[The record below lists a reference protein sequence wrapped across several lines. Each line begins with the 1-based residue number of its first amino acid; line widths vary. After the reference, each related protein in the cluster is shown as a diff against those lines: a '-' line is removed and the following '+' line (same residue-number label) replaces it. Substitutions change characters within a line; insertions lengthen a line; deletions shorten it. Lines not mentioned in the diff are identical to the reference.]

1 MRGRGLP
8 LVMGASRK
16 MEFIH
21 INLKTKD
28 GGFIIPE
35 SEDGEE
41 IAEALLEHD
50 KTYVRVKEE
59 GL

>member
-1 MRGRGLP
+1 
-8 LVMGASRK
+8 